1 MRDTL
6 VRETRRMTMNMGYRY
21 RCRNSRCGC
30 EIEVTKTIQGS
41 GEKPKM
47 LLWCGDEEA
56 VHEAHPQRTG
66 RSVRRLF
73 SKSRESRNDSNALIA
88 LRCAYEKTH
97 A

>member
-1 MRDTL
+1 
-6 VRETRRMTMNMGYRY
+6 
-21 RCRNSRCGC
+21 
-30 EIEVTKTIQGS
+30 
-41 GEKPKM
+41 M

-73 SKSRESRNDSNALIA
+73 SNSRDRRNYPNALIA
-88 LRCAYEKTH
+88 LRGAYEKTQ